1 MKLTKAI
8 HSDISEL
15 VKLLKTLFEQEALY
29 SLGIKNP
36 SPFRVEWQ
44 EWIKLQK
51 DNKVFL
57 RDEICA

>member
-44 EWIKLQK
+44 EWIKFQR

-57 RDEICA
+57 GDEICA

>member
-1 MKLTKAI
+1 LTT
-8 HSDISEL
+8 
-15 VKLLKTLFEQEALY
+15 VQALY

-44 EWIKLQK
+44 EWIKFQR

-57 RDEICA
+57 GDEICA